1 MHGIHGYQQFHV
13 LRFWNKIDQQLVERQ
28 RTLQLILIVSAINER
43 GVRRMEK
50 MEFVAMEN

>member
-13 LRFWNKIDQQLVERQ
+13 LRFWNKMDQQLVERQ

>member
-13 LRFWNKIDQQLVERQ
+13 LRFWNKIDQKLVEKQ
-28 RTLQLILIVSAINER
+28 RTLQLILIVSAVNER

>member
-1 MHGIHGYQQFHV
+1 M
-13 LRFWNKIDQQLVERQ
+13 DQQLVERQ